1 MPETTPASP
10 HAATRFPAAAK
21 LLRSAEQQAAYE
33 LIERRRGRVP
43 APYLPLLGS
52 PRIADLLEQLSTEL
66 WTGTLPQR
74 VLEAVFLMTAHRHQC
89 RHQWEAHATKA
100 LSAGLSLEMVEAI
113 AAGKIPEDG
122 GSVEAAGRFF
132 LALTERHSVADE
144 VFEQVQRHFG
154 VRGVAELIAFCGLAG
169 TVALLLNVQ
178 MPHAPAGPPQEREID
193 SDLKRRG
200 IGQPEDPSRLAR

>member
-10 HAATRFPAAAK
+10 HAAARFPATADA
-21 LLRSAEQQAAYE
+21 LRSAEQRAAYD

-52 PRIADLLEQLSTEL
+52 PRVADLLEQLSTEL

-74 VLEAVFLMTAHRHQC
+74 VLEAVFLMTAHRQQC
-89 RHQWEAHATKA
+89 RHQWETHAANA
-100 LSAGLSLEMVEAI
+100 LAAGLSLEMVEAI

-122 GSVEAAGRFF
+122 GPVEAAGRFF
-132 LALTERHSVADE
+132 LALTERHHVTDD

-154 VRGVAELIAFCGLAG
+154 EPGVAELIAFCGLAG

-178 MPHAPAGPPQEREID
+178 LPHPFVAQGEPQ
-193 SDLKRRG
+193 G
-200 IGQPEDPSRLAR
+200 N

>member
-1 MPETTPASP
+1 MPETTPAGP
-10 HAATRFPAAAK
+10 HAAPRFPATAEAS
-21 LLRSAEQQAAYE
+21 RSAGQRAAYD

-74 VLEAVFLMTAHRHQC
+74 VREAVFLMTAHRQQC
-89 RHQWEAHATKA
+89 RHQWETHAAKA
-100 LSAGLSLEMVEAI
+100 LSAGLSPEMVEAI

-122 GSVEAAGRFF
+122 GPVEAAGRFF
-132 LALTERHSVADE
+132 LALTEHHRVADE
-144 VFEQVQRHFG
+144 VFGQVQRHFG
-154 VRGVAELIAFCGLAG
+154 EHGMAELVAFCGLAG

-178 MPHAPAGPPQEREID
+178 VPEAPAC
-193 SDLKRRG
+193 S
-200 IGQPEDPSRLAR
+200 A

>member
-1 MPETTPASP
+1 MPETAPASP
-10 HAATRFPAAAK
+10 HAATRFPATAET
-21 LLRSAEQQAAYE
+21 LRSAEQRAAYD

-66 WTGTLPQR
+66 WTGALPQR
-74 VLEAVFLMTAHRHQC
+74 VLEAVFLMTAHKQQC
-89 RHQWEAHATKA
+89 RHQWETHAAKA

-122 GSVEAAGRFF
+122 GPMEAAGRFF
-132 LALTERHSVADE
+132 LALTERHNVADD

-154 VRGVAELIAFCGLAG
+154 EQGVAELIAFCGLAG

-178 MPHAPAGPPQEREID
+178 VPQASAD
-193 SDLKRRG
+193 QPSDL
-200 IGQPEDPSRLAR
+200 DDL

>member
-10 HAATRFPAAAK
+10 HAATRFPATADA
-21 LLRSAEQQAAYE
+21 LRSAEQRAAYD

-74 VLEAVFLMTAHRHQC
+74 VLEAVFLMTAHRQQC
-89 RHQWEAHATKA
+89 RHQWETHAAKA
-100 LSAGLSLEMVEAI
+100 LSAGLSLDMVEAI
-113 AAGKIPEDG
+113 AAGKIPVDG
-122 GSVEAAGRFF
+122 GPVEAAGRFF
-132 LALTERHSVADE
+132 LALTERHNVADD

-154 VRGVAELIAFCGLAG
+154 EHGVAELVAFCGLAG

-178 MPHAPAGPPQEREID
+178 LPHPFVAQGGSQG
-193 SDLKRRG
+193 S
-200 IGQPEDPSRLAR
+200 

>member
-10 HAATRFPAAAK
+10 HAATRFPATAEA
-21 LLRSAEQQAAYE
+21 LRCAEQRAAYD

-74 VLEAVFLMTAHRHQC
+74 VMEAVFLMTAHRQQC
-89 RHQWEAHATKA
+89 RHQWQTHEKKA
-100 LSAGLSLEMVEAI
+100 LSAGLSPEMVEAI
-113 AAGKIPEDG
+113 AAGGIPEDG
-122 GSVEAAGRFF
+122 GPVEAAGRFF
-132 LALTERHSVADE
+132 VALTEQRSVADDM
-144 VFEQVQRHFG
+144 FEQAQRHFG
-154 VRGVAELIAFCGLAG
+154 ERGVAELVAFCGLAG

-178 MPHAPAGPPQEREID
+178 LPQAPA
-193 SDLKRRG
+193 S
-200 IGQPEDPSRLAR
+200 ST

>member
-10 HAATRFPAAAK
+10 HAATRFPAPAEA
-21 LLRSAEQQAAYE
+21 LRSAEQRAAYD

-52 PRIADLLEQLSTEL
+52 PRVADLLEQLSTEL

-74 VLEAVFLMTAHRHQC
+74 VLEAVFLMTAHRQQC
-89 RHQWEAHATKA
+89 RHQWETHAAKA
-100 LSAGLSLEMVEAI
+100 LSVGLSLEMVDAI

-122 GSVEAAGRFF
+122 GPVEAAGRFF
-132 LALTERHSVADE
+132 LALTEHHRVADD
-144 VFEQVQRHFG
+144 VFEQVRRHFG
-154 VRGVAELIAFCGLAG
+154 EHGMAELLAFCGLAG

-178 MPHAPAGPPQEREID
+178 VPQAPVC
-193 SDLKRRG
+193 ST
-200 IGQPEDPSRLAR
+200 